1 MRVHGQHEDDI
12 QLVRVPECFVGLLAN
27 LGVRGRD
34 HEEHA
39 EEHDVAGDAAGLRVE
54 NLYGGK
60 RAKEGALDVEEAVF
74 VTLVS
79 MGA

>member
-1 MRVHGQHEDDI
+1 M
-12 QLVRVPECFVGLLAN
+12 
-27 LGVRGRD
+27 
-34 HEEHA
+34 
-39 EEHDVAGDAAGLRVE
+39 AGDAAGLRVE